1 MKNDPLLEKAKAKL
15 PAAASHATPETT
27 EWKWEWTDWPEP
39 PPERV
44 MGKILPFRRRVKA

>member
-1 MKNDPLLEKAKAKL
+1 MKNDPLLEKAKAKR
-15 PAAASHATPETT
+15 PAAASPATPEAT